1 MTIVV
6 GSNRVVLG
14 ANRYGKAEVRCVRV
28 TKHADRHELSDLNVT
43 SLLSGE
49 MEEVHLSGDN
59 AHILPTDTQK
69 NTVYAFARDGVG
81 EIEEFALR
89 LARHFVENTDPIN
102 HARVEI
108 TEYPWARLEA
118 DGRPHPY
125 AFMRQGS
132 YERTCLVHYDAGS
145 ASVIS
150 GITNLAV
157 LKTTESEFWGYI
169 NDEYTTL
176 AETYDRIFATMV
188 TAQWR
193 HTAEVDWARS
203 YADAKRVLLET
214 FARHHSLS
222 VQQTMYAMGGALIES
237 QPEIAEVR
245 LSLPNKHHF
254 VVDLAPFGKDNDNL
268 VFHADDRPYGLIE
281 ATVTREDA
289 EAAARA
295 WE

>member
-1 MTIVV
+1 MTVVV

-176 AETYDRIFATMV
+176 AETHDRIFATLV

-254 VVDLAPFGKDNDNL
+254 VVDLAPFGEDNDNL